1 MEFGTDLR
9 KMRKE
14 AGMSQEALSEELYI
28 ARSSI
33 SKLERNQLELKAA
46 DLWAWMNVTQSQ
58 ELVAAMALGIDVG
71 LLQQALDLIPAV
83 TSVAGMILLGGF
95 L

>member
-1 MEFGTDLR
+1 MDFGSILR

-14 AGMSQEALSEELYI
+14 AGMSQEDMSEELHI

-33 SKLERNQLELKAA
+33 SKLERNQLELKAV
-46 DLWAWMNVTQSQ
+46 DLFSWMNTTQST
-58 ELVAAMALGIDVG
+58 EIIAALALGIDVT
-71 LLQQALDLIPAV
+71 LLQQALEMISSTSLVGLI
-83 TSVAGMILLGGF
+83 LGGI